1 MPLGLLV
8 IAIYSK
14 AVYCIDGF
22 NVITFSEYFYPDKR
36 KDEDYDDETEELL
49 VQEDDEDVY
58 ILSKISDLVHS
69 LFGTHKE
76 EFATHFETL
85 LHHFVKLLVS
95 ITVKYKL

>member
-1 MPLGLLV
+1 M
-8 IAIYSK
+8 SEFFRFF
-14 AVYCIDGF
+14 C
-22 NVITFSEYFYPDKR
+22 FSEKR

-58 ILSKISDLVHS
+58 ILSKISDLIHA

-76 EFATHFETL
+76 DFSPHFDTL

-95 ITVKYKL
+95 ESCLKISTKEQIKGGFLTIV